1 MGTLDHPICL
11 LRNLYAGQEATV
23 KTGHGTTDWFQIGK
37 GIHQGCIL
45 SPSYLTYNAEYIM
58 RNAGLDGAQ
67 AGNKVARRNI
77 NKLWYADDIT
87 LMPES
92 EEELSLLMKV
102 KEGGEEVGAWCAA
115 VLGVGKSQTR
125 LSNWTELKKI
135 KSVDKE
141 VYKLS
146 RSAFNA
152 YKSGVLDSKILSQN
166 ILRSAKRLIS
176 LGMEFVNNHSSRSI
190 ISQTGQQWQSPDQGC
205 LQANLL
211 WGWQPWLLKQKLE
224 LAWAT

>member
-1 MGTLDHPICL
+1 MWNARLEEAK
-11 LRNLYAGQEATV
+11 AGI
-23 KTGHGTTDWFQIGK
+23 KI
-37 GIHQGCIL
+37 
-45 SPSYLTYNAEYIM
+45 
-58 RNAGLDGAQ
+58 
-67 AGNKVARRNI
+67 ARRNI

-115 VLGVGKSQTR
+115 VFGVANSQTR

-152 YKSGVLDSKILSQN
+152 YKSGVLDSKSLSQN